1 MGNFGSGVG
10 LGCENLRTGQR
21 KGGNLER
28 PIYRPVGTP
37 VEDLDTPALVVD
49 LEVMDRNIEVLHAYF
64 RRSDVNVRPHVA
76 SHQCPQIAHRQL
88 ESGGTVGGISVTT
101 VGEAEVFR
109 NAGIGDI
116 LVASEIVTP
125 SKIQRLCAL
134 AGRTRVTVS
143 VDNPQNVDDL
153 SEAAEASEATLQVVV
168 ELDVGLGRCGVLPGQ
183 PALELARRIVR
194 STGLNFAGLMAI
206 PPTAPVQSG
215 DSLVQNSEGGRP
227 VSPDSATRE
236 SETRESET
244 RRLLQLVLDTR
255 ELIERD
261 GLPVSMVSVGGT
273 HNYDV
278 AGRMSGI
285 TEVQAGSYPLMDYN
299 YCQLRPEFTQAAKV
313 LAQVISHPVDQRA
326 VLDAGHKA
334 TGPDRGM
341 PLLEGFPGARA
352 TRFSAEHGIL
362 ELEGESR
369 QQFNPGDKA
378 WLLPLDLELC
388 LNQYDYI
395 RAVRNGKLVGFW
407 PLAGRGRF
415 G

>member
-1 MGNFGSGVG
+1 M
-10 LGCENLRTGQR
+10 
-21 KGGNLER
+21 ER

-64 RRSDVNVRPHVA
+64 RRSDVKVRPHVA

-101 VGEAEVFR
+101 VGEAEVFQ
-109 NAGIGDI
+109 NAGISDI
-116 LVASEIVTP
+116 LVASEIVTR

-134 AGRTRVTVS
+134 AGQTRVAVA

-153 SEAAEASEATLQVVV
+153 SEAAEASKVTLQVVV

-183 PALELARRIVR
+183 PALDLARRIAR
-194 STGLNFAGLMAI
+194 SAGLKFAGLMAI
-206 PPTAPVQSG
+206 PPTAPVQLG
-215 DSLVQNSEGGRP
+215 DAVVQNSGGGRP
-227 VSPDSATRE
+227 VSPDSASLE
-236 SETRESET
+236 SETGESET
-244 RRLLQLVLDTR
+244 RRLLQPVLDTR

-261 GLPVSMVSVGGT
+261 QLPVSIVSVGGT

-285 TEVQAGSYPLMDYN
+285 TEVQAGSYPLMDYS

-378 WLLPLDLELC
+378 WLLPLDLGLC